1 MLQRHLGRP
10 PKTYSMGFAEAGYDE
25 MEYARIAARHF
36 GTEHHEYYVTPSD
49 LVSAIPRI
57 AAHYDQPFGNSSA
70 APALVCAERARADGV
85 RKLLAGDGGDE
96 LFGGNQRYAQQR
108 VFGWYEAIPSPL
120 RARVL
125 EPLLTRRVARKVPLV
140 KKAASYVDQARVPM
154 PHRMQTYNLLVR
166 IGPEAI
172 LEPGFCEQVNLRL
185 PEQMQLETWRA
196 VGATTNINRML
207 AFDWKYTLT
216 DNDLPKVVETTRLAG
231 VEVGFPL
238 LSDDLVEFSAS
249 LPPEWKL
256 KRLKLRWFFKDALK
270 EFLPPEILV
279 KKKHGFG
286 LPFGAWAYRD
296 ARLRALATD
305 ATNALSARG
314 VVRKSFVERLFA
326 EYLPAH
332 PGYYGELVWNL
343 TMLEL
348 WLEQHAPSWRT

>member
-1 MLQRHLGRP
+1 
-10 PKTYSMGFAEAGYDE
+10 
-25 MEYARIAARHF
+25 
-36 GTEHHEYYVTPSD
+36 
-49 LVSAIPRI
+49 
-57 AAHYDQPFGNSSA
+57 
-70 APALVCAERARADGV
+70 VCAERARADGV